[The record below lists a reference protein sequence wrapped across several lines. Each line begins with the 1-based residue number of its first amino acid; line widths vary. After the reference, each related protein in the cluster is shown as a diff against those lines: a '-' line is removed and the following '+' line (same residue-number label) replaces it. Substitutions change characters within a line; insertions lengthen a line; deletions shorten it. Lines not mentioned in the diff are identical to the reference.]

1 MRDVPSFG
9 WRLCFGLAAIL
20 LLMGGGQHPN
30 GTMAEMLAHPAWVRS
45 HLLMLAGFV
54 ALFVGLILLPR
65 RVALPDRTRRWTRYA
80 AIGTALQAIE
90 LAFHT
95 AAVVDHGNL
104 MAGHPTPVLT
114 THLWL
119 TVLFY
124 PLFAVTFVG
133 FVIVATREGVLGSRW
148 IAWLGVAGAVAHGA
162 AAILVVALGI
172 EDAEFLFPL
181 LTLCAI
187 WLLIVAFWPARTGVR
202 RSSS

>member
-1 MRDVPSFG
+1 MREVRSFG
-9 WRLCFGLAAIL
+9 WRLCFVLAAIL

-54 ALFVGLILLPR
+54 ALFVGLIVLFGR
-65 RVALPDRTRRWTRYA
+65 AALPDRTRRWTRYA

-95 AAVVDHGNL
+95 AAVVDHANL
-104 MAGHPTPVLT
+104 MADHPTPVLT

-119 TVLFY
+119 TALLY
-124 PLFAVTFVG
+124 PVFAVTFVG
-133 FVIVATREGVLGSRW
+133 FVIVVTREGVLGSRW
-148 IAWLGVAGAVAHGA
+148 TSWIGIAGAVAHGA
-162 AAILVVALGI
+162 AALLVVALGI

-187 WLLIVAFWPARTGVR
+187 WLLMVGLWPASAGGRAATV
-202 RSSS
+202 